1 VTTNADPLAVWAG
14 RAAEHLP
21 SGPGE
26 EARADALM
34 EEMDRA
40 AMDAIRARQAAN
52 RHAAYVNRRPS
63 LYDAAAYGML
73 RPDQNPRNMVATW
86 WEKGPRSLTLAGP
99 TRTGKTTAAYA
110 IANAVHADRCWVVAC
125 TSADLSAALKP
136 DGDENAYNHAAECDL
151 LVIDDL
157 GRERVTDWW
166 LEQLQRLLDARRRN
180 VKRLV
185 VTTNTVANPQ
195 KAYDELAERYGS
207 PVVERLID
215 DGGILIF
222 DGPATR
228 RLVSEW

>member
-1 VTTNADPLAVWAG
+1 MTTNADPLAVWAG
-14 RAAEHLP
+14 RAAEYTP
-21 SGPGE
+21 TGEAE

-34 EEMDRA
+34 AETDRE
-40 AMDAIRARQAAN
+40 AMDAIRAAQAAN
-52 RHAAYVNRRPS
+52 RHAAYAHRRPS
-63 LYDAAAYGML
+63 LYDDADYAML

-110 IANAVHADRCWVVAC
+110 IANHVHAARGWVVAA
-125 TSADLSAALKP
+125 TAADLSAALKP
-136 DGDENAYNHAAECDL
+136 DGDENAYTHAAECDL
-151 LVIDDL
+151 LVVDDL

-180 VKRLV
+180 EKRLV
-185 VTTNTVANPQ
+185 VTTNTEANPQ
-195 KAYDELAERYGS
+195 KAYDQLAERYGS

-222 DGPATR
+222 DGPAQR